1 MIYELLIILALV
13 FLNGF
18 LALSELALV
27 SASPARLRAQVEQ
40 RAPGA
45 VAALRL
51 VEAPGAFLST
61 VQFGITLVGVVAG
74 AVSGATLGTRL
85 AERLPSLGIPPEL
98 AQELG
103 FGLVVVAITYLAIV
117 VGELVPK
124 RIALADPERIA
135 CRVAP
140 AITVLSRIGRPA
152 VWLLDRSSKAL
163 LAVLGYSGG
172 REVSVSEE
180 DIHSLISE
188 AADAGVIEKEE
199 TELIGGVMRLAD
211 RRASGLMTPAHE
223 VEFAEAGEPR
233 ETLLSRF
240 RESGHSRLPFRDGG
254 PDDITGILH
263 SRDLLDTTSER
274 FDARSLL
281 RPAQVVHDALPAL
294 ETVEQ
299 LRSSQG
305 HMLFVYDEYGNF
317 EGIITPMD
325 ILGAIAGGFDEA
337 EQDEP
342 EFVERDDG
350 SLLVAGSMPIDEFA
364 SKLGLTLEE
373 PPRYETVAGMV
384 LDCVR
389 GLPKTGQK
397 IRIGDL
403 AIEIVDMDGRRIDRI
418 LLHRDAGPDAATAS
432 GSDS

>member
-1 MIYELLIILALV
+1 MLSELFIILVLV
-13 FLNGF
+13 FLNRF

-27 SASPARLRAQVEQ
+27 SASPARLRARVEQ
-40 RAPGA
+40 GVPGA
-45 VAALRL
+45 DAALRL

-85 AERLPSLGIPPEL
+85 AERLPDLGVPPAL
-98 AQELG
+98 SQELG
-103 FGLVVVAITYLAIV
+103 VGLVVIAITYLAIV

-124 RIALADPERIA
+124 RIALADPERTA

-140 AITVLSRIGRPA
+140 AMTVLSRIGRPA

-163 LAVLGYSGG
+163 LTVLGYSGQ
-172 REVSVSEE
+172 RELSVSEE
-180 DIHSLISE
+180 DLHSLISE

-223 VEFAEAGEPR
+223 VEFAEADESR

-240 RESGHSRLPFRDGG
+240 RKSGHSRLPFRDGG
-254 PDDITGILH
+254 PDDIIGVIH

-281 RPAQVVHDALPAL
+281 RQAQVIHDALPAL
-294 ETVEQ
+294 EAVDQ
-299 LRSSQG
+299 LRKSQG
-305 HMLFVYDEYGNF
+305 HMLLVYDEYGKF
-317 EGIITPMD
+317 EGIITPMNV
-325 ILGAIAGGFDEA
+325 LGAIAGGFDED

-342 EFVERDDG
+342 ELVERDDG
-350 SLLVAGSMPIDEFA
+350 SFLVTGSMPIDELA
-364 SKLGLTLEE
+364 TKLELTFEE

-384 LDCVR
+384 LDHVR

-397 IRIGDL
+397 IRIEDL
-403 AIEIVDMDGRRIDRI
+403 VIEIVDMDGRRIDSI
-418 LLHRDAGPDAATAS
+418 LLRRDTGPIAATPSGPDS
-432 GSDS
+432 